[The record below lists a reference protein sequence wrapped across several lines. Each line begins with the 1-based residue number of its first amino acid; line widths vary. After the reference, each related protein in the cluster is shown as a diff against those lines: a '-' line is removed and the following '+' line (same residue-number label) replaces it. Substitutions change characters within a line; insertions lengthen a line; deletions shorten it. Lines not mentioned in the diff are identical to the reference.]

1 MTQLPNSRPV
11 VLITGA
17 ARRVGAGIARTLH
30 AAGYDLALHYRHSRR
45 DLDALIADLE
55 QLRGSSTLA
64 LQAELADVEA
74 LPDLV
79 NDTIARF
86 GRLDGLV
93 NNASAFFPTPL
104 ESVTTQQWDE
114 LFASNARAPFFL
126 AKAAAPHLRERAGAI
141 VNLLD
146 IYAQRPLPGYS
157 VYCMAKAAQAT
168 MTAAL
173 AHELGPEVRVNGVA
187 PGAVMWPES
196 GKSYANKDEIIER
209 TPLKRAGSADDVAK
223 AVLWLLRDASFVT
236 GQIVRVDGGR
246 SLAI

>member
-1 MTQLPNSRPV
+1 MTELPNSRPV
-11 VLITGA
+11 VLVTGA
-17 ARRVGAGIARTLH
+17 ARRVGAAIARTLH
-30 AAGYDLALHYRHSRR
+30 AAGYDLALHCRNSRAE
-45 DLDALIADLE
+45 LDSLIGDLE
-55 QLRGSSTLA
+55 LQRGSSTLA
-64 LQAELADVEA
+64 LQAELANVEA

-79 NDTIARF
+79 TDAIDRF

-93 NNASAFFPTPL
+93 NNASAFFPTAL
-104 ESVTTQQWDE
+104 ESVTAQQWDE

-157 VYCMAKAAQAT
+157 VYCMAKAAQAA
-168 MTAAL
+168 MTEAL
-173 AHELGPEVRVNGVA
+173 AHELGPQVRVNGVA
-187 PGAVMWPES
+187 PGAVMWPEN
-196 GKSYANKDEIIER
+196 GTSYANKDEIIAR
-209 TPLKRAGSADDVAK
+209 TPLKRAGTADDVART
-223 AVLWLLRDASFVT
+223 VLWLLRDAGFVT

>member
-74 LPDLV
+74 LPDLI

-157 VYCMAKAAQAT
+157 VYCMAKAAQAA
-168 MTAAL
+168 MTEAL